1 MYQIVIRKAEADDAP
16 AMLAYMKQVG
26 TETDNLTF
34 GKEGLDVSM
43 EKERQWI
50 TRSNSATGCSF
61 TAFDGPRVVG
71 NIQLI
76 AGSRER
82 TRHVAEMSVAVLEE
96 CWGHGVSSAL
106 FRQAMVWADQHKV
119 TKVNLLVRADNE
131 RAKAFYRKC
140 GFVKEGVTTRMFRI
154 DDTYID
160 GEYWGLLR

>member
-26 TETDNLTF
+26 METDNLTF

-71 NIQLI
+71 NI
-76 AGSRER
+76 
-82 TRHVAEMSVAVLEE
+82 
-96 CWGHGVSSAL
+96 
-106 FRQAMVWADQHKV
+106 
-119 TKVNLLVRADNE
+119 N
-131 RAKAFYRKC
+131 
-140 GFVKEGVTTRMFRI
+140 
-154 DDTYID
+154 
-160 GEYWGLLR
+160 